1 MNTVQRVSFIIIYF
15 QYYLGSNEKEKFCSC
30 PAHTIFFS
38 SVFGS
43 WLVESTDMKL
53 AGTERADHIEN
64 LITVSVYLM
73 EVIFIGK

>member
-1 MNTVQRVSFIIIYF
+1 MPSSYN
-15 QYYLGSNEKEKFCSC
+15 
-30 PAHTIFFS
+30 FFS